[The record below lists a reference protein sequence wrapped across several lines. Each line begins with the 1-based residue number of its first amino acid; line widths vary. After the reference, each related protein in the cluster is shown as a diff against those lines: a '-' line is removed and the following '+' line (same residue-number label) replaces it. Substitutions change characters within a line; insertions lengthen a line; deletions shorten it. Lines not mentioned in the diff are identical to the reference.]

1 MTTWTLKAADHQH
14 RTAVTACDTERQ
26 AGKQRIVIV
35 VQPKRAFAFAF
46 GLTCGRGVD
55 GLDFAVFCLEPDN
68 WRLLRA
74 GQRVGEGDVF
84 QTIYPLIVADDSIGP
99 IV

>member
-55 GLDFAVFCLEPDN
+55 GIDFAVFASNRTTGTSCGLVSA
-68 WRLLRA
+68 WARAMFFRL
-74 GQRVGEGDVF
+74 
-84 QTIYPLIVADDSIGP
+84 SIH
-99 IV
+99 